1 MKFESI
7 LCFIYNQVM
16 ENYKQTLDSA
26 LDLIKDEDFSSAL
39 SVLKKLAEDDSS
51 DVEIYKNIGL
61 CEINLDNPIEAKN
74 AFSRVL
80 DLVPDD
86 ALSLFYLANCYMR
99 LGDKDEAIE
108 KLERVLELRPNYLE
122 AYKNL
127 AMLYLEFA
135 NPNEAVEL
143 VKKALNN
150 PEITP
155 DYSLYYILSTCYMIK
170 KEYKNAANNLE
181 EALKLNPDHIQMIN
195 SLAVCYMNT
204 GELNLGFPHLKHA
217 LELEPDNALTNY
229 NLGIYRQTLDDYTGA
244 LKYFQVSYQKE
255 PSATMLST
263 LANCSMKAGQIEM
276 ASSLYK
282 NLVAA
287 YPNNFQYRLSYIET
301 LEQLEKFDTAL
312 ENVNMLLSRDEKNI
326 ALVKKKGALLRKLH
340 RNIESVEIFS
350 SLLKRG
356 KIDVEVYYNLAF
368 NYVET
373 GDFDDAKE
381 MFKKCI
387 ILEPQ
392 NPYAHKDLGVLY
404 LKMNL
409 YDWAVEEIEE
419 AIKLEGDVAE
429 FHMSLG
435 VAYLMLSRLDDAKTA
450 LNNSLKYDPNEP
462 DTYAYLGYID
472 LLNRNYEASLVQLK
486 KALQLDSDHF
496 LAKTYLAKYYFVMG
510 KYEPLKQLLLDI
522 VEKTKDDETMNMLA
536 IAYLETGEFEP
547 AMGIL
552 SKLIVTYPE
561 NHMMLTNLAKC
572 EYNCNKKKEALEHL
586 RQALMMYDDYEPAIR
601 LLEVINNGK

>member
-1 MKFESI
+1 
-7 LCFIYNQVM
+7 M
-16 ENYKQTLDSA
+16 ENLKQTLDSA

-39 SVLKKLAEDDSS
+39 SVLKKLANEDDI
-51 DVEIYKNIGL
+51 DIEIYKNIGL

-74 AFSRVL
+74 AFKKVI
-80 DLVPDD
+80 DAAPDD

-108 KLERVLELRPNYLE
+108 KFQRVLELRPNYLE

-135 NPNEAVEL
+135 RPDEAIEL
-143 VKKALNN
+143 ATKALNN
-150 PEITP
+150 PEIEP
-155 DYSLYYILSTCYMIK
+155 DYSLYYVLSTSYMVK
-170 KEYKNAANNLE
+170 KEYKNAANCLE
-181 EALKLNPDHIQMIN
+181 EALKLNPEHIQMIN

-229 NLGIYRQTLDDYTGA
+229 NLGIYRQTLDDFEGA
-244 LKYFQVSYQKE
+244 LKYFQASYQKE
-255 PSATMLST
+255 PSITMLST
-263 LANCSMKAGQIEM
+263 LANCALKAGQVEM
-276 ASSLYK
+276 AASLYQ
-282 NLVAA
+282 NLVSA
-287 YPNNFQYRLSYIET
+287 YPNNPEYRLSFIET
-301 LEQLEKFDTAL
+301 QEQLENYDKAL
-312 ENVNMLLSRDEKNI
+312 ESVNLLLSQDEKNI

-340 RNIESVEIFS
+340 RNVESIEIFS
-350 SLLKRG
+350 TLLKRG

-373 GDFDDAKE
+373 GDLDDAKE

-419 AIKLEGDVAE
+419 AIKLEGDVGE

-435 VAYLMLSRLDDAKTA
+435 VAYLMLSRLDDATNA

-472 LLNRNYEASLVQLK
+472 LLNRNYESALAQLK
-486 KALQLDSDHF
+486 KALQLDPEHF
-496 LAKTYLAKYYFVMG
+496 LAKTYLAKYYFVME
-510 KYEPLKQLLLDI
+510 KYEPLKQLLLDV
-522 VEKTKDDETMNMLA
+522 VEKVKDDETMNMLA
-536 IAYLETGEFEP
+536 VAYLETGEYEP

-572 EYNCNKKKEALEHL
+572 EYNCNKKNEALEHI
-586 RQALMMYDDYEPAIR
+586 RQALMMYDDYEPAIK